1 MSEKGRA
8 KPFAALCAMVGLCF
22 LGLVGCQNS
31 LSYNII
37 DGSMEHQPLLSMDAP
52 TVQPP
57 APGLKAASS
66 AQDSQVSSLVNRICY
81 TTPASAAPTPSAAGM
96 KDSGIQQAA
105 YGQPMP
111 GGGPVME
118 GPPGPPPVPHELDK
132 VSLPLYVIEPPDIL
146 LIDTVRMTPLPPYHI
161 EPMDV
166 LQLQVAEPLPNQPLT
181 GLYPVSPEGGINLGA
196 PYGVVNVTGMT
207 LDQAEGATR
216 KQLGRY
222 LKNPQIS
229 LTLAQTH
236 GLQQTRGE
244 HLVRP
249 DGTIGLGTYGY
260 VYVTGMTIPQAKE
273 AIEKHLSQY
282 LLKPEISLDVYAY
295 NSKVFYIITDGA
307 GFGEQVYRLP
317 ITGNETVL
325 DALSQIYGL
334 PVVASRHK
342 IWIARPAPA
351 GHPCD
356 QVLPVDWKAITQGG
370 STATNYQVFPGDR
383 IYVKADCLIW
393 IDNTLAKILSPV
405 ERIFGV
411 TLLGTET
418 VRAIQNRNNN
428 NNGGFGF

>member
-8 KPFAALCAMVGLCF
+8 NPFPALRAVIGLCL
-22 LGLVGCQNS
+22 LGLVGCQSS
-31 LSYNII
+31 LSYNIL
-37 DGSMEHQPLLSMDAP
+37 DGSMDHEPLLTMDKPIGAP
-52 TVQPP
+52 AGTGQAIPNGP
-57 APGLKAASS
+57 AT
-66 AQDSQVSSLVNRICY
+66 DSQVSGLVNRICY
-81 TTPASAAPTPSAAGM
+81 TSPTSATPTMSAANAGIVQAGYSAPAPGPGM
-96 KDSGIQQAA
+96 LPPAE
-105 YGQPMP
+105 P
-111 GGGPVME
+111 GGSRPI
-118 GPPGPPPVPHELDK
+118 PHELDK

-146 LIDTVRMTPLPPYHI
+146 LIDTVRITPLPPYHV

-166 LQLQVAEPLPNQPLT
+166 LQVQVAEPLPNQPIS
-181 GLYPVSPEGGINLGA
+181 GMFPVTPEGGINLGA
-196 PYGVVNVTGMT
+196 PYGVVKIAGMT
-207 LDQAEGATR
+207 LDEAEAAVK

-222 LKNPQIS
+222 LKNPQVS
-229 LTLAQTH
+229 VTLAQTH

-273 AIEKHLSQY
+273 AIENHLSHF
-282 LLKPEISLDVYAY
+282 LLRPEISLDVFAY
-295 NSKVFYIITDGA
+295 NSKVYYIITDGA
-307 GFGEQVYRLP
+307 GFGEQVYRMP

-334 PVVASRHK
+334 PAVASRK
-342 IWIARPAPA
+342 RIWVARPAPA
-351 GHPCD
+351 CYSCD

-370 STATNYQVFPGDR
+370 STGTNYQIFPGDR

-393 IDNTLAKILSPV
+393 IDNTLAKILAPV

-418 VRAIQNRNNN
+418 VNAIRFSNNN
-428 NNGGFGF
+428 NNGFFTPF